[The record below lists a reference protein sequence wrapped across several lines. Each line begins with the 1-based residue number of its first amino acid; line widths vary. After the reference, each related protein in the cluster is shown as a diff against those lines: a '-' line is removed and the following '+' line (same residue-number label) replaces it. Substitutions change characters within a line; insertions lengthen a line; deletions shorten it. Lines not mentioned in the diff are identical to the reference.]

1 MSDLILH
8 HYDMS
13 PYAEKIRLALGVKG
27 LAWRSVQTPMILPK
41 PDHFELTGGYRR
53 VPVLQIGADIYCDTH
68 LITRV
73 LDRIHPDPPLS
84 PPGQEGVDLSV
95 SRWAETS
102 FMIVILAYFGIG
114 GVFAE
119 DFVEDRKKTMI
130 PPDMNLDGAAKIVGT
145 KLLQLRGNIE
155 QLESMLED
163 GRPYLL
169 GASISTADLSA
180 YHPLMLLGMHERTK
194 AQLDGL
200 KAVAE
205 WMTRIRKIGHGEVIP
220 FNSTEAIGIA
230 RELEPLAFEGEPVYP
245 DGMSEGTPVLVLP
258 DEYGSG
264 NVTGQLAPSGLR
276 EIAIRRTTERAGDV
290 VVHFPREDYVL
301 VELS

>member
-1 MSDLILH
+1 MSDLIIH

-13 PYAEKIRLALGVKG
+13 PFAEKIRLALGVKD

-41 PDHFELTGGYRR
+41 PDHCELTGGYRR
-53 VPVLQIGADIYCDTH
+53 VPVLQLGADIYCDTH

-73 LDRIHPDPPLS
+73 LDQIQPNPPLS

-114 GVFAE
+114 DVFPE
-119 DFVEDRKKTMI
+119 DFVEDRKNTMI
-130 PPDMNLDGAAKIVGT
+130 PPDMNLEGASHIVGT
-145 KLLQLRGNIE
+145 KLLQLRNNIE
-155 QLESMLED
+155 QLESMLAD

-169 GASISTADLSA
+169 GDSVSTADLSA
-180 YHPLMLLGMHERTK
+180 YHPLILLGMHERTQ
-194 AQLDGL
+194 AQLAGL
-200 KAVAE
+200 NAVAE

-220 FNSTEAIGIA
+220 FQSTEAIEIA
-230 RELEPLAFEGEPVYP
+230 RTSEPVAFEGDPVYP
-245 DGMSEGTPVLVLP
+245 DGMKEGDQVLVLP

-264 NVTGQLAPSGLR
+264 SVTGQLAPSGIR
-276 EIAIRRTTERAGDV
+276 EIAIRRSTERAGDV
-290 VVHFPREDYVL
+290 IVHFPREDYAL
-301 VELS
+301 LALS